1 MCVHRVWCSI
11 DLGSRA
17 PSWFTV
23 PTGTTL
29 STPFYHMMLPQ
40 SVTRFACFAAHAS
53 QCVHKRRQYA
63 YKAVHALMCFFAPLR
78 SESVRTTKIF
88 RDGFADPELF
98 FTMSHTPL
106 FSVIEAFLVH
116 ANQFV
121 RRRRQD
127 AYRAVHVLM
136 WSWLRDAVNHP
147 KNHPGRLCRP
157 RSFTPT
163 KLSF

>member
-40 SVTRFACFAAHAS
+40 RVTRFACFAAHAS

-63 YKAVHALMCFFAPLR
+63 YKAVHALMCFALLR

-98 FTMSHTPL
+98 LHNVPHTTV
-106 FSVIEAFLVH
+106 FS
-116 ANQFV
+116 
-121 RRRRQD
+121 D
-127 AYRAVHVLM
+127 
-136 WSWLRDAVNHP
+136 
-147 KNHPGRLCRP
+147 
-157 RSFTPT
+157 RSFSRSREPVRASTSPVCIQ
-163 KLSF
+163 SRACFNVAVAS